1 MCSLASG
8 SANVIS
14 TVGAVEVYLTPP
26 HARREEFLTSARG
39 KPLASGG
46 EHPQFAAA
54 CAVARWCTRLRLR
67 LLAPGSATTEVGI
80 GRVVL
85 RVDRSSPPPP
95 PPGAAA
101 QAAQHADG
109 GGGGGGGALDMNKVE
124 ALMDG
129 VSSLAV
135 LSCLRKLV
143 AGSG

>member
-1 MCSLASG
+1 M
-8 SANVIS
+8 
-14 TVGAVEVYLTPP
+14 EVYLTPP

-67 LLAPGSATTEVGI
+67 LPAPGSATTEVGI

-135 LSCLRKLV
+135 LSCLCKLV